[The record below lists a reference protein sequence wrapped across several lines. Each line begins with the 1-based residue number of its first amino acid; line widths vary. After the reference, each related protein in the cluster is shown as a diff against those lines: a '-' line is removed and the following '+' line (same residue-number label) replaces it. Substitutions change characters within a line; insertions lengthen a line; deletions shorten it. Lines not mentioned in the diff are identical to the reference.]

1 MNTALIFAGGTGQR
15 MSAIAKPK
23 QFLELHGKPIIL
35 YTLEHF
41 ESHPEID
48 GIIVVCLEDWI
59 KELEFSL
66 RKYEI
71 GKVRQIIPGADT
83 AHESIMEGLLA
94 LEKSCAPED
103 IVLIHDGV
111 RPLIN
116 ERLISENIEKA
127 KAYGA
132 VVTVEAVRESVVIS
146 DDGDSIDYVPK
157 RRSVFTAKA
166 PQTFR
171 FGLILELY
179 KRALADNILSV
190 DSAHLLS
197 IYGEKMYTV
206 KSTPNNMKITQP
218 ADYYIFKALYEV
230 RESQQILGII

>member
-1 MNTALIFAGGTGQR
+1 MNIALIFAGGTGQR
-15 MSAIAKPK
+15 MSTVAKPK

-41 ESHPEID
+41 ESHSEID
-48 GIIVVCLEDWI
+48 SIIVVCLEDWI
-59 KELEFSL
+59 KELEFAL

-71 GKVRQIIPGADT
+71 KKVSQIIPGAGT
-83 AHESIMEGLLA
+83 AHESILKGLLA
-94 LEKSCAPED
+94 LEKDCAHDD

-116 ERLISENIEKA
+116 ERLIAENIEKA
-127 KAYGA
+127 KEHGA
-132 VVTVEAVRESVVIS
+132 VITVEAVRESVVIS
-146 DDGDSIDYVPK
+146 EDGDLVDYVPR

-166 PQTFR
+166 PQTFH
-171 FGLILELY
+171 FGLILGLY

-190 DSAHLLS
+190 DSAHLLN

-230 RESQQILGII
+230 RESQQILGIV